1 MNNIELEKRAFI
13 VANDFKGI
21 IPYNEAFYLHSIIYS
36 ASRCL
41 DSFER
46 FDKLKTMQGKA
57 EDLVSLVQEAI
68 GHSAALSR
76 YFWPSESKYQKRAE
90 PNLATQKEKRGEK
103 LRIAFHLD
111 ENSPLFNR
119 SLRNA
124 WEHFDERLDVYF
136 LECESG
142 YFFPNCVLESH
153 TLADE
158 PTAHIFKLLDIESE
172 CLVLLGVKFFF
183 SPIRYTVQKILDLAL
198 EFDTTGARLPPT
210 KDL

>member
-1 MNNIELEKRAFI
+1 MNNIELEKRALI
-13 VANDFKGI
+13 CANDFKGI
-21 IPYNEAFYLHSIIYS
+21 VPYNEAFYLHSIIYS
-36 ASRCL
+36 ATRCL
-41 DSFER
+41 DSFAR
-46 FDKLKTMQGKA
+46 FDKLKTTQGNA

-76 YFWPSESKYQKRAE
+76 YFWPSESKHQKKTQ

-111 ENSPLFNR
+111 ESSPLFNR

-124 WEHFDERLDVYF
+124 WEHFDERLDAYF
-136 LECESG
+136 LESESG
-142 YFFPNCVLESH
+142 YFFPNCILGSH

-158 PTAHIFKLLDIESE
+158 PIAHIFKLLDTESE

-183 SPIRYTVQKILDLAL
+183 SPIRVAVQTILNLAL
-198 EFDTTGARLPPT
+198 EFDTNGARLPPRRAQ
-210 KDL
+210 

>member
-76 YFWPSESKYQKRAE
+76 YFWPSESKYQKKAK
-90 PNLATQKEKRGEK
+90 PNLATQKERRSEK
-103 LRIAFHLD
+103 LRIAFGLD
-111 ENSPLFNR
+111 ESSPLFNR

-124 WEHFDERLDVYF
+124 WEHFDERLDIYF
-136 LECESG
+136 LGCESG
-142 YFFPNCVLESH
+142 YFFPNCVLDNHNLANESI
-153 TLADE
+153 
-158 PTAHIFKLLDIESE
+158 AHIFKLLDLESE
-172 CLVLLGVKFFF
+172 CLVLLGEKFFF
-183 SPIRYTVQKILDLAL
+183 SPIRGTVQTVLNLAL
-198 EFDTTGARLPPT
+198 EFDNNGGRLPET
-210 KDL
+210 KP